1 MELLESLEWRYA
13 TKKMNGEKIPQDK
26 LDRILQAT
34 KLAPSSYGLTPYK
47 VIVVESEEL
56 KEGLKN
62 AAYGQTQITDSS
74 QVLVFATW
82 DTITEGSVDH
92 FIETVANEREITSDL
107 LQDYGSTIKGTLNFM
122 SEDQKI
128 TWAQKQAYI
137 GLGFA
142 LVAAATEGVDSTP
155 MEGFNPLLVDEVLN
169 LKEMGLKSVV
179 LLPLGYRDTDN
190 DYLVNLKKVRW
201 SDNDFFITK

>member
-1 MELLESLEWRYA
+1 MELLESLQWRYA

-56 KEGLKN
+56 KEGLMN
-62 AAYGQTQITDSS
+62 AAYGQTQLTDSS

-82 DTITEGSVDH
+82 DSITEGSVDH
-92 FIETVANEREITSDL
+92 FIETVANERGITSDL
-107 LQDYGSTIKGTLNFM
+107 LQEYSGMIKGTLSMM

>member
-1 MELLESLEWRYA
+1 MELLESLQWRYA

-62 AAYGQTQITDSS
+62 AAYGQTQLTDSS

-92 FIETVANEREITSDL
+92 FIETVANERGITTDL

>member
-1 MELLESLEWRYA
+1 M
-13 TKKMNGEKIPQDK
+13 
-26 LDRILQAT
+26 
-34 KLAPSSYGLTPYK
+34 
-47 VIVVESEEL
+47 
-56 KEGLKN
+56 
-62 AAYGQTQITDSS
+62 
-74 QVLVFATW
+74 LVFATW

-92 FIETVANEREITSDL
+92 FIETVANERGITSDL

-190 DYLVNLKKVRW
+190 DYLANLKKVRW